1 MSNEEM
7 EVMQHSTQQQM
18 AERLNSIQQSP
29 MQQQQLKPNLTPQ
42 AQEALTMLNIRV
54 NDLLTQL
61 NNVLNLLVKENA
73 ELKQQI
79 GQQQTTSQTK
89 PAT

>member
-1 MSNEEM
+1 MSEKTTPKQAQSAQFGPNM
-7 EVMQHSTQQQM
+7 
-18 AERLNSIQQSP
+18 SI
-29 MQQQQLKPNLTPQ
+29 Q

-61 NNVLNLLVKENA
+61 NITLNLLVKENA

-79 GQQQTTSQTK
+79 QQQTPQ
-89 PAT
+89 